1 MTYSLDYRKQ
11 VTLKSLEDGMT
22 FAEAASFFMTSFQ
35 PPFKSGSNGCI
46 VRALAMLRHQKYRMM
61 HYAKTLSVTLMTIT
75 MREQDGSTVLPQP
88 FVRL

>member
-11 VTLKSLEDGMT
+11 VLKSLADGMT
-22 FAEAASFFMTSFQ
+22 FAEAAFFMTLVQ
-35 PPFKSGSNGCI
+35 PLFKSGRNGCI

>member
-11 VTLKSLEDGMT
+11 VLKSLADGMT
-22 FAEAASFFMTSFQ
+22 FAKGSLFYDISPTTIQ
-35 PPFKSGSNGCI
+35 SGRNGCI

-61 HYAKTLSVTLMTIT
+61 HYAKTLGVTLMTIT